1 METQGGLFDGPAPAR
16 RPPRGAVHLGTSSW
30 SAPGWV
36 GPFYP
41 LGTRPKAFLAHYARE
56 FTAVEVDSTY
66 YRVPTLSAVEGW
78 RERTPPE
85 FRMCAKFPRE
95 VVHGGEGRTPD
106 PRAVLEG
113 DTARR
118 VTERFLGVLST
129 LGERRGPLLLQFPWF
144 SRDAFQCLEAFLPR
158 LDAFLGRVQ
167 GGGRIAV
174 EVRNQEWLR
183 PPLLEL
189 LRGHD
194 AGLALADLPRME
206 HPDTAPQGLDLRTSD
221 FLYVRLIGDRWETE
235 RLTSSFDEVV
245 VDRSERI
252 VRWAEW
258 LAPASA
264 RATETFAFA
273 NNHFAG
279 HGPASARALGQ
290 ALEERGVLPLRP
302 A

>member
-1 METQGGLFDGPAPAR
+1 M
-16 RPPRGAVHLGTSSW
+16 
-30 SAPGWV
+30 
-36 GPFYP
+36 
-41 LGTRPKAFLAHYARE
+41 
-56 FTAVEVDSTY
+56 
-66 YRVPTLSAVEGW
+66 
-78 RERTPPE
+78 
-85 FRMCAKFPRE
+85 
-95 VVHGGEGRTPD
+95 
-106 PRAVLEG
+106 
-113 DTARR
+113 
-118 VTERFLGVLST
+118 
-129 LGERRGPLLLQFPWF
+129 
-144 SRDAFQCLEAFLPR
+144 
-158 LDAFLGRVQ
+158 
-167 GGGRIAV
+167 
-174 EVRNQEWLR
+174 RNQDWLR
-183 PPLLEL
+183 PPLLEV
-189 LRGHD
+189 LRGHR

-206 HPDTAPQGLDLRTSD
+206 HPDTAPEGLDLRTSD

-258 LAPASA
+258 LAPASG